1 MALNLYRSCPGPI
14 RGVLF
19 DMDGLVLGTEGLY
32 CRFWREAAQSLG
44 FPMTREQALGMRS
57 LTREAGQQRLWDWF
71 GPEADYDAVRR
82 VRIERMDAY
91 VANHPV
97 AAKPGIEELLD
108 ALDELGI
115 PKAIASSSPHDRI
128 RAYLTPL
135 GLYHRFDQICSSR
148 DVAHGKP
155 APDIYRLAAARL
167 GVPAESCLALEDS
180 PTGILSAYRAGC
192 RCILVPDQDQPDS
205 QTQSLLWAKA
215 DTLADVM
222 ELLPNG
228 ILS

>member
-19 DMDGLVLGTEGLY
+19 DMDGLVLDTEGLY
-32 CRFWREAAQSLG
+32 CRFWREAAQNLG

-155 APDIYRLAAARL
+155 APDIYQLAAARL

>member
-19 DMDGLVLGTEGLY
+19 DMDGLVLDTEGLY
-32 CRFWREAAQSLG
+32 CRFWREAAQNLG

-155 APDIYRLAAARL
+155 APDIYQLAAARL
-167 GVPAESCLALEDS
+167 GVPAEACLALEDS

>member
-1 MALNLYRSCPGPI
+1 M
-14 RGVLF
+14 
-19 DMDGLVLGTEGLY
+19 
-32 CRFWREAAQSLG
+32 
-44 FPMTREQALGMRS
+44 
-57 LTREAGQQRLWDWF
+57 
-71 GPEADYDAVRR
+71 
-82 VRIERMDAY
+82 
-91 VANHPV
+91 
-97 AAKPGIEELLD
+97 
-108 ALDELGI
+108 
-115 PKAIASSSPHDRI
+115 
-128 RAYLTPL
+128 
-135 GLYHRFDQICSSR
+135 
-148 DVAHGKP
+148 
-155 APDIYRLAAARL
+155 